1 MKVTRELIH
10 QLPKTDLHLHLDGSL
25 RPSTM
30 IELAR
35 EYGVH
40 LPKSDPQDLAD
51 YMHVTDARDLV
62 DYLARFDITVSL
74 MQTADA
80 LERIAYELVEDCAA
94 ENLRYIEVRFAPWL
108 NTKGGL
114 SEEDVLEAVLKGLRR
129 GEKDFGT
136 RSGVIVCSLRH
147 RPANESLHSAQVAVA
162 FKGRGVVAYDLA
174 GPEHGH
180 PPTEHQL
187 AFDYA
192 ATNNLAITIHAGE
205 AYGPASIR
213 EALHRCHARRLGHG
227 TRLHEDPDLM
237 SFVNDFRIPIEICLT
252 SNVQTRV
259 TPDFSEH
266 PVRLYYDQGLVITLC
281 TDNRLMS
288 ATTVTDE
295 YMRAHEHLGFDAQEL
310 GEIALMGF
318 ESAFMPYAEKVALIE
333 TVSAEIEALLS
344 GAAVS
349 ADAGAG
355 AKLSAP

>member
-1 MKVTRELIH
+1 HMKVTRELIR

-25 RPSTM
+25 RPQTM

-35 EYGVH
+35 EYGIE
-40 LPKSDPQDLAD
+40 LPKTEPEALGN
-51 YMHVTDARDLV
+51 YMHVTDARNLV

-74 MQTADA
+74 MQTAES

-114 SEEDVLEAVLKGLRR
+114 SEEEVLEAVLNGLRR

-147 RPANESLHSAQVAVA
+147 RPANESLHSAQVAVT
-162 FKGRGVVAYDLA
+162 FKDRGVVAYDLA

-180 PPTEHQL
+180 PPTQHQL

-237 SFVNDFRIPIEICLT
+237 NFVNDFRIPIEVCLT
-252 SNVQTRV
+252 SNVQTKV
-259 TPDFSEH
+259 TPDFAEH
-266 PVRLYYDQGLVITLC
+266 PVRLYYDQGLVVTLC

-295 YMRAHEHLGFDAQEL
+295 YWRAHEHLGFDAQEL
-310 GEIALMGF
+310 GEVALMGF
-318 ESAFMPYAEKVALIE
+318 ESAFLPHAEKVALIE
-333 TVSAEIEALLS
+333 AVSAEIEGVIGGEMVPA
-344 GAAVS
+344 
-349 ADAGAG
+349 
-355 AKLSAP
+355 

>member
-1 MKVTRELIH
+1 MTVTRELIR

-35 EYGVH
+35 EYGIA
-40 LPKSDPQDLAD
+40 LPKTESQQLGD

-74 MQTADA
+74 MQTAES
-80 LERIAYELVEDCAA
+80 LERISYELIEDCAA

-114 SEEDVLEAVLKGLRR
+114 SEEEVLEAVLNGLRR
-129 GEKDFGT
+129 GEKDYGT

-147 RPANESLHSAQVAVA
+147 RPANESLNSAQVAVS
-162 FKGRGVVAYDLA
+162 FKDRGVVAYDLA

-180 PPTEHQL
+180 PPTQHQL

-237 SFVNDFRIPIEICLT
+237 NFVNDFRIPIEVCLT

-259 TPDFSEH
+259 TPTFAEH
-266 PVRLYYDQGLVITLC
+266 PVRLYYDQGLVVTLC

-288 ATTVTDE
+288 ATTVTEE
-295 YMRAHEHLGFDAQEL
+295 YWRAHEHLGFDAQEL
-310 GEIALMGF
+310 AEIALMGF
-318 ESAFMPYAEKVALIE
+318 ESAFLPHAEKVALLE
-333 TVSAEIEALLS
+333 AVSAEIEGVIGGEMVPA
-344 GAAVS
+344 
-349 ADAGAG
+349 
-355 AKLSAP
+355 